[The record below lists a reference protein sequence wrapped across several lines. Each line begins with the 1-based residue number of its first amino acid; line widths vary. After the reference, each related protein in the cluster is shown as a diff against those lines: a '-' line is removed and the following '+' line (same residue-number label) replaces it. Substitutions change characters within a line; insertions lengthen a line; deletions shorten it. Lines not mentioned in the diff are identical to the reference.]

1 MLNTSPRRA
10 AAPAPCP
17 VGDLGPNS
25 RLIEE
30 PEIRT
35 AAFLEKFYR
44 DRVFYLEGI
53 EAAAQEKLQL
63 IEENVPRCPN
73 LACKAVVAAEFSR
86 ERITSAIGELGE
98 VDNDQREARKFCG
111 DGLRIILR
119 FKKKPERLRA
129 LPRLLAG
136 FDRGGAG
143 NAPNRKIALRGK
155 RMSGQAVRLQI
166 GRNLWRAPM
175 RERIDFDARAIG
187 LEERKAFA
195 RMRLK
200 AFAAA
205 DPGAIALERSRER
218 QDLAQLAAAVG
229 IARPEE
235 ILSVLFGKLHRV
247 RLDRDG
253 IRQAK
258 ARDELAA
265 IGKGLGKQH
274 ARVNEED
281 GRCGINRCR
290 HMQQHRRL
298 GAKARNESD
307 LLRKQILDCG
317 PQNLL
322 RGRARKSS
330 RKRCGFFCGRGAGQL
345 TRGHKAPP

>member
-30 PEIRT
+30 PEIRP

-129 LPRLLAG
+129 LLRLFERLPLSQSEDNFAG
-136 FDRGGAG
+136 CRQ
-143 NAPNRKIALRGK
+143 ILALRQ
-155 RMSGQAVRLQI
+155 QAPIVL
-166 GRNLWRAPM
+166 NKCAV
-175 RERIDFDARAIG
+175 
-187 LEERKAFA
+187 LEERH
-195 RMRLK
+195 
-200 AFAAA
+200 
-205 DPGAIALERSRER
+205 G
-218 QDLAQLAAAVG
+218 
-229 IARPEE
+229 
-235 ILSVLFGKLHRV
+235 
-247 RLDRDG
+247 
-253 IRQAK
+253 
-258 ARDELAA
+258 
-265 IGKGLGKQH
+265 
-274 ARVNEED
+274 
-281 GRCGINRCR
+281 
-290 HMQQHRRL
+290 
-298 GAKARNESD
+298 
-307 LLRKQILDCG
+307 
-317 PQNLL
+317 
-322 RGRARKSS
+322 
-330 RKRCGFFCGRGAGQL
+330 
-345 TRGHKAPP
+345 